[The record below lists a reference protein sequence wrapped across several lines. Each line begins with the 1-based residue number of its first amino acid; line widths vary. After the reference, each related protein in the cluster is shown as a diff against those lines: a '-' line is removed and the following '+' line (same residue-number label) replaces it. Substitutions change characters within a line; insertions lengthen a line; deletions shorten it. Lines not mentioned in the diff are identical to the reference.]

1 MLFPCGFRNGFGIFF
16 KKKKVKEG
24 EKEEAFQIPSWWG
37 LLQHFHCTLC
47 ERIIVKGRETG
58 RERKI
63 TNKIIKN
70 KNYLGGSP
78 QSLQ

>member
-1 MLFPCGFRNGFGIFF
+1 MGLEFF
-16 KKKKVKEG
+16 FKKKVKEG

-58 RERKI
+58 EGK
-63 TNKIIKN
+63 KN
-70 KNYLGGSP
+70 HQQNN
-78 QSLQ
+78 